1 MLQIVTDTAS
11 DLTVGQAED
20 MNIHLVPLTIT
31 FEDGE
36 CPQERD
42 EDFDVFYR
50 RLKQS
55 DSLPKTSCPSPEL
68 YLEIFERAKQ
78 AGDDVL
84 VLTLSGGLSGTV
96 ESARVARELSGY
108 ERIFIVDTHQ
118 AIMAQRMA
126 VEYAV
131 KLRNEGAGA
140 EEIAQKIQEVRDQIV
155 VCGVVDTL
163 VYLKM
168 GGRIPAGLAVIGE
181 ALHIKPVIVLEDT
194 ILKTMAKVR
203 GRKAGIDKLYARI
216 ENDGI
221 DPDFPVYF
229 GYTSNRRIVEDFMG
243 ETEKKFHLEGRCRLY
258 PIGGIIG
265 THCGTDCIAVS
276 YKKRENGG
284 GI

>member
-11 DLTVGQAED
+11 DLTLDQAED
-20 MNIHLVPLTIT
+20 MDIHLVPLTIT
-31 FEDGE
+31 FDDGE
-36 CPQERD
+36 CPQEKD
-42 EDFDVFYR
+42 EDFEIFYK
-50 RLKQS
+50 RLKQAE
-55 DSLPKTSCPSPEL
+55 SLPKTSCPSPDL
-68 YLEIFERAKQ
+68 YLDIFEKARQ

-96 ESARVARELSGY
+96 ESARVAREMCGY

-126 VEYAV
+126 VECAV
-131 KLRNEGAGA
+131 KLRKEGAGS
-140 EEIAQKIQEVRDQIV
+140 EEIVQKIEELRDQIV

-216 ENDGI
+216 ESDGI

-229 GYTSNRRIVEDFMG
+229 GYTSNRRIVEDFME
-243 ETEKKFHLEGRCRLY
+243 ETRVRYHLKGKCCLY

-276 YKKRENGG
+276 YKKQKNGENV
-284 GI
+284 

>member
-11 DLTVGQAED
+11 DLTLIQAEG
-20 MNIHLVPLTIT
+20 MNISLVPLTIT

-36 CPQERD
+36 CPQEKD
-42 EDFDVFYR
+42 EDFDIFYQ

-55 DSLPKTSCPSPEL
+55 GSLPKTSCPSPEL
-68 YLEIFERAKQ
+68 YLAVFEKARKT
-78 AGDDVL
+78 GDDVL

-96 ESARVARELSGY
+96 ESARVAEKLSGY

-118 AIMAQRMA
+118 AIMAQRMV

-131 KLRNEGAGA
+131 KLRREGAGT
-140 EEIAQKIQEVRDQIV
+140 EEIVQKIEEIRDQIV

-203 GRKAGIDKLYARI
+203 GRKAGVDKLYARM
-216 ENDGI
+216 ESDGI
-221 DPDFPVYF
+221 DPEFPVYF
-229 GYTSNRRIVEDFMG
+229 GYTSSRSIVEDFMRQTQKKYDLKG
-243 ETEKKFHLEGRCRLY
+243 ECRLY

-276 YKKRENGG
+276 YKKQRNGG
-284 GI
+284 RV